1 MSDRKFTTQSGQPR
15 LEDSYGVREFLD
27 DYGPM
32 SILTRLTQGHDEEI
46 PSMPSGL
53 GGLGFDALGSDRDGN
68 SSGRIKDL
76 KEAEQKE
83 FDEIRKRRVREKLQD
98 DTGLGAMMDAEALK
112 GHYGAMRAGDDTL
125 SYTQTGERV
134 IPKPVLDKFPD
145 LAMAVQQ
152 ATASVGLDPD
162 RFEVGNDGGV
172 YNPETGVQEFNHA
185 WWHLDFDKIMDNVG
199 EFAGKAYDSAKDS
212 VSKSF
217 NEFAE
222 DPLGNDLVQSSLA
235 GIGSG
240 VAAKLA
246 GANNEQAIQTALG
259 GAAGYGL
266 GPKDATTSQKLLGS
280 AMGGYGAYNAYQ
292 PPPPPLP
299 ATTPSNPLPS
309 DYASIL
315 ASQPVG
321 YGDKNEQAN
330 LSMTLPQL
338 APPAAVGAVSKPD
351 GVNYLEEVDT
361 RDGGKSYVDVGDKVY
376 GGSFGSNISSGSRR
390 ADLDKGF
397 GQKVLYID

>member
-15 LEDSYGVREFLD
+15 LEESYGVRELLD

-32 SILTRLTQGHDEEI
+32 SMLTRFLQGHDEEI

-68 SSGRIKDL
+68 SSGRMKEL
-76 KEAEQKE
+76 KEAEQQE
-83 FDEIRKRRVREKLQD
+83 FEEIRKRRVREKLQD

-172 YNPETGVQEFNHA
+172 YNPDTGVQEFNHA
-185 WWHLDFDKIMDNVG
+185 WWHLDFDKIIDNVG
-199 EFAGKAYDSAKDS
+199 EYAGKVYDSAKDT
-212 VSKSF
+212 VSKEF
-217 NEFAE
+217 NEFAK

-240 VAAKLA
+240 VAAKL
-246 GANNEQAIQTALG
+246 
-259 GAAGYGL
+259 
-266 GPKDATTSQKLLGS
+266 GPKDASTSAKLLGS
-280 AMGGYGAYNAYQ
+280 AMGGYGAYNAYT

-309 DYASIL
+309 DYAQIL